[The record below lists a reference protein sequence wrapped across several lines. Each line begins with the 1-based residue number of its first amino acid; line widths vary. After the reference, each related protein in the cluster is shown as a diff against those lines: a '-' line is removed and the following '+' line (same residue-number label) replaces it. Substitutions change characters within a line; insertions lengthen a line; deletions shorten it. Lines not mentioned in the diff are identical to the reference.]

1 MAYQGF
7 QGPRFKSESLGPSSS
22 IYLNRKVMQSHKS
35 KKKKSTV
42 WVTYLTGKKS
52 RNSWGHWTLGT
63 LVQWTPH
70 CRASVIVFVLST
82 VFLGN
87 VTDIL
92 TRTYAYCFLS
102 LSQIQSMTPWGSLH
116 RSINVYYGDYC
127 YGNWDSHDMLQWP
140 TNYSS

>member
-35 KKKKSTV
+35 KKKTKHCLGNLLD
-42 WVTYLTGKKS
+42 WQKKS
-52 RNSWGHWTLGT
+52 ELMGPLDIGDPGSMNTPLQSLCNCVRSFNRFSGKRNRHPDPYIRVLFFIPSPDTIDDPL
-63 LVQWTPH
+63 
-70 CRASVIVFVLST
+70 RIVT
-82 VFLGN
+82 
-87 VTDIL
+87 
-92 TRTYAYCFLS
+92 
-102 LSQIQSMTPWGSLH
+102 QEH
-116 RSINVYYGDYC
+116 VYYGDYC